1 MKTKRIKMV
10 ELLMMVLVMG
20 LISQLSVYAQ
30 VDEKEA
36 ESIITRVIEKDNTQK
51 EEEIELRY
59 PNKLTAKEPP
69 KDTNG
74 NGMAAEADLKRNK
87 GMATSPSKATATLT
101 ENVDNKNADYP
112 VYRGSEEEMELNKYA
127 ADARQFITFK
137 TKSGKTFH
145 LIINH
150 NENTENVM
158 LLTEVSE
165 DDLLNFIEQKEKKE
179 EPIKEVL
186 PKEELA
192 EEEKTP
198 AEKEKSDFGTYLLIF
213 IIGLVVLGA
222 GYYFKVIKRKEEEE
236 LKDFESDESDEEFY
250 SEYEGESE
258 EQRDVNQTKELQN
271 QAEETNEVEYE
282 DIDEEDLL

>member
-10 ELLMMVLVMG
+10 GLLMMVVAVG
-20 LISQLSVYAQ
+20 FISQLSVYAQ
-30 VDEKEA
+30 VNEKEA

-51 EEEIELRY
+51 EEEIEIRY

-74 NGMAAEADLKRNK
+74 DSMTSDATTKRNK
-87 GMATSPSKATATLT
+87 GVATSPSKATATLT

-112 VYRGSEEEMELNKYA
+112 VYRGSDEEKKPNKYA

-150 NENTENVM
+150 DENTENVM

-165 DDLLNFIEQKEKKE
+165 DDLLNFVETKGKKE
-179 EPIKEVL
+179 EPVKEVL
-186 PKEELA
+186 PKEEPVV
-192 EEEKTP
+192 EVKPE
-198 AEKEKSDFGTYLLIF
+198 EKEKSDFGTYLLIF
-213 IIGLVVLGA
+213 IVGIGVLSA

-236 LKDFESDESDEEFY
+236 LKDFESDECDEEYY
-250 SEYEGESE
+250 SEYEGEPE
-258 EQRDVNQTKELQN
+258 GQRDVRQTEELQN
-271 QAEETNEVEYE
+271 QAQETNEGEYD